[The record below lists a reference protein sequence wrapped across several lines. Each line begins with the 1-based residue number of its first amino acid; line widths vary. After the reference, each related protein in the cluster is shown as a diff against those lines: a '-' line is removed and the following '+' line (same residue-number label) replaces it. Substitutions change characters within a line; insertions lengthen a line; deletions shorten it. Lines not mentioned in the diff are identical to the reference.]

1 MSKLATD
8 LLTTNIDMC
17 MHKWYK
23 YVVKELIIV
32 VVEEI
37 NTLKKKL
44 EEQIMKEDSYDIIYE
59 TSVQI
64 DKLLV
69 KYYQE
74 LDEFKK
80 V

>member
-1 MSKLATD
+1 M
-8 LLTTNIDMC
+8 
-17 MHKWYK
+17 
-23 YVVKELIIV
+23 

>member
-1 MSKLATD
+1 M
-8 LLTTNIDMC
+8 
-17 MHKWYK
+17 
-23 YVVKELIIV
+23 

-37 NTLKKKL
+37 DILKKKL

-69 KYYQE
+69 KYYKD

>member
-1 MSKLATD
+1 M
-8 LLTTNIDMC
+8 
-17 MHKWYK
+17 
-23 YVVKELIIV
+23 

-37 NTLKKKL
+37 DILKKKL

-69 KYYQE
+69 KYYQR
-74 LDEFKK
+74 KC
-80 V
+80 